1 MPTKQNKS
9 QVLPGFDKIRRSWD
23 KIENIYS
30 AKILPGEYFVTK
42 EHEAIVTVLGSCVSA
57 CVRDRVAGVGGMNHF
72 MLPISRG
79 DFDIGEHK
87 SITEANRYG
96 NYAMEHLIND
106 VLKHGGS
113 KQNLEIKVIG
123 GGRIMNQMANIG
135 WYNIGFTYDYLFTEG
150 YDVLSQDIGDIFPR
164 KVVYYPMT
172 GRVRVKKLQSLHDA
186 TIVKEE
192 KKYLTSIDNASV
204 EGDIELF

>member
-1 MPTKQNKS
+1 MPTKKTNN
-9 QVLPGFDKIRRSWD
+9 QVLPGFDKIRRTWD

-42 EHEAIVTVLGSCVSA
+42 EHESIVTVLGSCVSA

-72 MLPISRG
+72 MLPISRA
-79 DFDIGEHK
+79 DFDIGEHT

-150 YDVLSQDIGDIFPR
+150 YDILSQDIGDIFPR

-186 TIVKEE
+186 TVVKEE
-192 KKYLTSIDNASV
+192 KKYLTHIDNTSI